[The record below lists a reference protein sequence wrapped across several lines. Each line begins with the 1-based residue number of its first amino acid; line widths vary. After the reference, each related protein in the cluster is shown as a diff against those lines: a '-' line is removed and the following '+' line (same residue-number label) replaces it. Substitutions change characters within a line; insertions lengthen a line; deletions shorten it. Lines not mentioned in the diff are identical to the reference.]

1 MRLPLKDAL
10 VRWAGERGYRIAWGG
25 PGVLAGIR
33 REIEDRCD
41 AGEIGPKVVE
51 NYLGR
56 SGFLVGAAL
65 PRIGT
70 VGVIAVPRPAHRVD
84 FALDGGTLETIV
96 PPTYVGYDDLARS
109 VVDEL
114 APLVS
119 EAGHRVAAQYLPL
132 KPLATRLGLATY
144 GRNNITYIEGL
155 GSYYQLTGF
164 VSDGDFGPMS
174 APGSIGVSALS
185 RWCEGCFA
193 CRKACPTKAIAT
205 DRFLLHAERC
215 LTLWTEL
222 PDPWPEWLVPSF
234 HHCLVGCL
242 RCQEICPQNAGRFTL
257 ERAPERFSAE
267 ETEAIL
273 AGAGGEAIGA
283 GARAKL
289 AALGLAGYGAQIGR
303 NLRALV
309 ARSRSSRRRT
319 SSS

>member
-25 PGVLAGIR
+25 PRVLDEIR

-56 SGFLVGAAL
+56 SGFLAGAAL
-65 PRIGT
+65 PRVGT
-70 VGVIAVPRPAHRVD
+70 VGVIAIPRPAHRLD
-84 FALDGGTLETIV
+84 FALDGGTLETVV

-109 VVDEL
+109 VVEEL

-119 EAGHRVAAQYLPL
+119 EAGHR
-132 KPLATRLGLATY
+132 G
-144 GRNNITYIEGL
+144 
-155 GSYYQLTGF
+155 
-164 VSDGDFGPMS
+164 
-174 APGSIGVSALS
+174 
-185 RWCEGCFA
+185 
-193 CRKACPTKAIAT
+193 
-205 DRFLLHAERC
+205 
-215 LTLWTEL
+215 
-222 PDPWPEWLVPSF
+222 
-234 HHCLVGCL
+234 
-242 RCQEICPQNAGRFTL
+242 CQEICPQNAGRFTL

-283 GARAKL
+283 GVRAKL
-289 AALGLAGYGAQIGR
+289 VALGLAGYEAQIGR

-309 ARSRSSRRRT
+309 ARSPSSRRRP